1 MPVANFAPELI
12 ALFRTGSQRQ
22 VVVDRLTRKRAVR
35 LQFRLHALRKA
46 MREELH
52 EYRVAAERCVV
63 RSPRPMADAEPDS
76 DGDFDPEAKVWEVII
91 EPADADFAS
100 DLKRAGVEVTDEDL
114 EIPADDSQREASTRK
129 SDDAADAVRKFLN
142 QE

>member
-1 MPVANFAPELI
+1 
-12 ALFRTGSQRQ
+12 
-22 VVVDRLTRKRAVR
+22 VVIDRLTRSRAIR
-35 LQFRLHALRKA
+35 LQYRLHALRKA

-63 RSPRPMADAEPDS
+63 RSPKPTQGTSPEGAEA
-76 DGDFDPEAKVWEVII
+76 DPEAPVWEVVV

-100 DLKRAGVEVTDEDL
+100 DLKRAGVEVTEEDL
-114 EIPADDSQREASTRK
+114 ALPEEPAASHPQAG
-129 SDDAADAVRKFLN
+129 DDAADAVRRFLN